1 MENTNFK
8 NDIFNKKNNLRDYDK
23 ELLIIKDKTVDL
35 TKMFSVVF
43 IFIDFL
49 KYFSPYREATA
60 YKYGELGDCYIKFR
74 NSNIQRYSTKKNAIL
89 NSINFN
95 DIVTIKRTYAP
106 SEPSAKKE
114 MKIFAWCVVLV
125 TLFLSVARFA
135 INENLYLFLLIPIL
149 FFVFITPIVIYKIK
163 NNLEFYIADSVIFY
177 SKYTFIELSLLS
189 RNEYNEIKRYFLS
202 KTGINL
208 DKIMPEIFI

>member
-1 MENTNFK
+1 
-8 NDIFNKKNNLRDYDK
+8 
-23 ELLIIKDKTVDL
+23 
-35 TKMFSVVF
+35 
-43 IFIDFL
+43 
-49 KYFSPYREATA
+49 
-60 YKYGELGDCYIKFR
+60 
-74 NSNIQRYSTKKNAIL
+74 
-89 NSINFN
+89 
-95 DIVTIKRTYAP
+95 
-106 SEPSAKKE
+106 

-149 FFVFITPIVIYKIK
+149 FFVFITPIIIYKIK

>member
-1 MENTNFK
+1 MYISILSATCLFCNF
-8 NDIFNKKNNLRDYDK
+8 
-23 ELLIIKDKTVDL
+23 V
-35 TKMFSVVF
+35 
-43 IFIDFL
+43 
-49 KYFSPYREATA
+49 
-60 YKYGELGDCYIKFR
+60 
-74 NSNIQRYSTKKNAIL
+74 IL

-106 SEPSAKKE
+106 SEPGAKKE

>member
-1 MENTNFK
+1 M
-8 NDIFNKKNNLRDYDK
+8 I
-23 ELLIIKDKTVDL
+23 LLPL
-35 TKMFSVVF
+35 
-43 IFIDFL
+43 
-49 KYFSPYREATA
+49 
-60 YKYGELGDCYIKFR
+60 
-74 NSNIQRYSTKKNAIL
+74 NALMHPL
-89 NSINFN
+89 NQ
-95 DIVTIKRTYAP
+95 VQ
-106 SEPSAKKE
+106 KKE

-125 TLFLSVARFA
+125 ALFLSVARFA